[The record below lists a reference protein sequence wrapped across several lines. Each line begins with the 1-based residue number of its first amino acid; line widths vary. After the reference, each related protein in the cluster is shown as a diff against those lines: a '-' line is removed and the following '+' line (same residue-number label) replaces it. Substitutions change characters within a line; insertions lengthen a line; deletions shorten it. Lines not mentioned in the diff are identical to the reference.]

1 MHALIESS
9 VGYSLFKLASKI
21 DTATLTPQTALNS
34 LKLAAFLP
42 FTSASN
48 ALDNILAVSE
58 GIVSP
63 ALASF
68 LDLSLTK
75 EKDLVLAVGD
85 ANLAGNIKAQLGY
98 LTLIIGKLN
107 VTKDSSAKST
117 IIREKSCVRS
127 GLISRSLWLSS
138 RTVISIALSWV
149 LGTLIRVQRYGSLCQ
164 RQILEEK
171 FCLPAEGSNIK
182 WIALL
187 LKAEMWI
194 RT

>member
-98 LTLIIGKLN
+98 LTLIIGKLKCN
-107 VTKDSSAKST
+107 KRFECEVNDYTREVLRSIRTYFPQLMAQLKDGDIDRAQL
-117 IIREKSCVRS
+117 
-127 GLISRSLWLSS
+127 GLGHSYSRSKVWEFVPKADF
-138 RTVISIALSWV
+138 RGEV
-149 LGTLIRVQRYGSLCQ
+149 LPSCR
-164 RQILEEK
+164 RQ
-171 FCLPAEGSNIK
+171 
-182 WIALL
+182 
-187 LKAEMWI
+187 
-194 RT
+194 